1 MATIRTTGYN
11 TAAKVRNPVYTV
23 GKQYRTVPARA
34 ALATASMTN
43 GDILIL
49 AGPLTY
55 SERIAR
61 ILSPNAT
68 PALTA
73 ATDAKLGFFQM
84 KAGVPALIKAGSDAL
99 LWNGVSFASALTARD
114 LLFGLNASLDS
125 TKNIGELLA
134 QGVDQEPAGG
144 VFLGLTFVTKPS
156 NDGVLDLDVQIEEAT
171 TV

>member
-1 MATIRTTGYN
+1 MATIRTTGFV
-11 TAAKVRNPVYTV
+11 AKPRNPVYSV
-23 GKQYRTVPARA
+23 GKQYRTVPAGA
-34 ALATASMTN
+34 ALVSTAMTN

-61 ILSPNAT
+61 VMSPNAT

-73 ATDAKLGFFQM
+73 AADAKLGFFQM
-84 KAGVPALIKAGSDAL
+84 VAGVPKVIKSGSDAL
-99 LWNGVSFASALTARD
+99 LWTSATLVSSLSARD
-114 LLFGLNASLDS
+114 LLFHFNSALDA

-156 NDGVLDLDVQIEEAT
+156 ANGTLDLDVVIEEAT
-171 TV
+171 TN